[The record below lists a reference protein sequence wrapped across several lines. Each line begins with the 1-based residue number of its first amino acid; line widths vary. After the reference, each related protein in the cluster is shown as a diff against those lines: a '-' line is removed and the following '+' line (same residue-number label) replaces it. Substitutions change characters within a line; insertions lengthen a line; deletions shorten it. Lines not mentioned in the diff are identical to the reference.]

1 MAGSDKLVVQ
11 PAAGFDSGVR
21 KTLPPPPVDASA
33 DHNAFIVALGAGR
46 THRRGGGDG
55 EGHKTATAEL
65 ERLDQAVAD
74 AKRR

>member
-46 THRRGGGDG
+46 THRRGW
-55 EGHKTATAEL
+55 
-65 ERLDQAVAD
+65 R
-74 AKRR
+74 